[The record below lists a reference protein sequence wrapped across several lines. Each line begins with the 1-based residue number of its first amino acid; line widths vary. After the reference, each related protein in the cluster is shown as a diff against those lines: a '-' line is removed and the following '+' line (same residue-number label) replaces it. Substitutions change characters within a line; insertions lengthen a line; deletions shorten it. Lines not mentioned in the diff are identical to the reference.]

1 MQNVINSSAVAGKR
15 KKDIDWSSIGILAC
29 LVGLFIFFSVFSKA
43 FLSTNNM
50 INILRQI
57 SITGICAVGMTTVIL
72 TSGIDLSV
80 GSVIGFSAVF
90 GAIAMANGVP
100 IIIAVILV
108 LAFGLLMG
116 AVTATCIN
124 YLSIPP
130 LITTLGLMTALRG
143 AVYLI
148 SGGMPVYGLPE
159 SFKFLG
165 QGDIFGLPVSVI
177 IMIIVFIAG
186 YIILNKTVFGRSV
199 YGIGGNAEAA
209 RLTGVNIKK
218 VIYKVYM
225 LEAMFAALA
234 GLILMSKVNSG
245 QPSAGD
251 GYEMDIITAVVLGGV
266 SVSGGEGKILK
277 VIIGVL
283 FMGVLA
289 NGMLMMNVSEYWQ
302 RVVKGLVLLIAV
314 AIDIYSKRK
323 KAAV

>member
-1 MQNVINSSAVAGKR
+1 MQIIRN
-15 KKDIDWSSIGILAC
+15 KKDIDWSSVGIFAC
-29 LVGLFIFFSVFSKA
+29 LVGLFVFFSVFSKS

-80 GSVIGFSAVF
+80 GSVIGFTSVF
-90 GAIAMANGVP
+90 GAIMLTNGVP
-100 IIIAVILV
+100 IIITVIIV
-108 LAFGLLMG
+108 LFIGLFAG
-116 AVTATCIN
+116 TIIATCIN
-124 YLSIPP
+124 YLFIPP
-130 LITTLGLMTALRG
+130 LITTLGLMTAIRG

-159 SFKFLG
+159 KFKFLG
-165 QGDIFGLPVSVI
+165 QGNVIGIPISVL
-177 IMIIVFIAG
+177 IMVAVFIVG
-186 YIILNKTVFGRSV
+186 FIILNKTVFGRSV
-199 YGIGGNAEAA
+199 YGIGGNEEAA
-209 RLTGVNIKK
+209 RLSGVNIKK
-218 VIYKVYM
+218 VIYNVYM
-225 LEAMFAALA
+225 LEGFFAALA

-266 SVSGGEGKILK
+266 SVSGGEGKIFK

-289 NGMLMMNVSEYWQ
+289 NGMLMMNISEYWQ
-302 RVVKGLVLLIAV
+302 RVVKGLVLLVAV
-314 AIDIYSKRK
+314 AVDIYSKK
-323 KAAV
+323 KRGTL